1 MFIVGI
7 PSQSTRKLLFAILS
21 VRLAKRPTFL
31 RRLGYLVTTL
41 LCLAVAGPASSETQ
55 EVDPINYAF
64 ARYLGTGFYRSSG
77 RNVWV
82 LTVPVSFDLEQ
93 PRNGA
98 PGIEFR
104 IAMTL
109 GFYDFAGW
117 DIVEGSLPD
126 QVGTL
131 SVLPGVMAHYPITT
145 QWTLSPF
152 VDIGIGHNFSGGEL
166 TYIHGMGLRS
176 AFEFGHGDIDYLLGN
191 RLLFAGNSATNTETA
206 GNFSTLETLIEVQPP
221 FAVELAK
228 SSVDFSVYLA
238 NFLYSDLEILDLT
251 NGENTLDVQWELGLT
266 AGPREKAEVLGIT
279 VPRVGLGYRFS
290 QSFYAIRLF
299 LDRPF

>member
-1 MFIVGI
+1 MSIVGI

-21 VRLAKRPTFL
+21 VRLVKRPTFL
-31 RRLGYLVTTL
+31 RRLGYLATGL
-41 LCLAVAGPASSETQ
+41 LCLVVAGPASSQTQ

-77 RNVWV
+77 RSVWV
-82 LTVPVSFDLEQ
+82 LTVPVSFELEQ

-104 IAMTL
+104 IATTL
-109 GFYDFAGW
+109 GFYDFSGW

-131 SVLPGVMAHYPITT
+131 SVLPGVMAHYPITER
-145 QWTLSPF
+145 WTLSPF

-166 TYIHGMGLRS
+166 TYIHGIGLRS
-176 AFEFGHGDIDYLLGN
+176 AFEFDRGDYDYLLGN

-221 FAVELAK
+221 FAVDFAETP
-228 SSVDFSVYLA
+228 VDFSFYLA
-238 NFLYSDLEILDLT
+238 NFLYSDLEVLDVI
-251 NGENTLDVQWELGLT
+251 NGENTFDVQWEFGLT
-266 AGPREKAEVLGIT
+266 AGPRHEAEVLGIT
-279 VPRVGLGYRFS
+279 VPRVGLGYRYS
-290 QSFYAIRLF
+290 QGFYAIRLF

>member
-1 MFIVGI
+1 MMSRRVAFIV
-7 PSQSTRKLLFAILS
+7 A
-21 VRLAKRPTFL
+21 
-31 RRLGYLVTTL
+31 TL
-41 LCLAVAGPASSETQ
+41 LCLLAATPAWGESH

-77 RNVWV
+77 RSVWV
-82 LTVPVSFDLEQ
+82 LTVPWSTELEQ

-98 PGIEFR
+98 PGVEFR
-104 IAMTL
+104 VATTL
-109 GFYDFAGW
+109 GFYDFSGW

-131 SVLPGVMAHYPITT
+131 SVLPGVMAHYPITER
-145 QWTLSPF
+145 WTLSPF

-176 AFEFGHGDIDYLLGN
+176 AFEFVHGDYDFLLGN

-206 GNFSTLETLIEVQPP
+206 GNFHTFETLVEMRPP
-221 FAVELAK
+221 VTFAVGK
-228 SSVDFSVYLA
+228 STADFSVYLA
-238 NFLYSDLEILDLT
+238 NFLYSDLEVLNVI
-251 NGENTLDVQWELGLT
+251 NGGSAYDVQWEFGLT
-266 AGPREKAEVLGIT
+266 VGPRSETQVLGIT
-279 VPRVGLGYRFS
+279 VPRVGLGYRYS
-290 QSFYAIRLF
+290 QGFYAIRLF